1 MIENFIEHSK
11 TLTSLQK
18 QIVTVCMILMGLSG
32 ALLMKL
38 MQALDDVEKDR
49 EITYDEIEVD

>member
-1 MIENFIEHSK
+1 
-11 TLTSLQK
+11 
-18 QIVTVCMILMGLSG
+18 MILMGLSG